1 MENRRGYNGLLLDR
15 NKLMMGIYFK
25 QLLQLTFFFLQT

>member
-1 MENRRGYNGLLLDR
+1 MEDRRGYDGLLLDR

-25 QLLQLTFFFLQT
+25 QLLQPISFFLQT

>member
-1 MENRRGYNGLLLDR
+1 MENRRSYNGLLLDW

-25 QLLQLTFFFLQT
+25 QLLQLISFFLQT